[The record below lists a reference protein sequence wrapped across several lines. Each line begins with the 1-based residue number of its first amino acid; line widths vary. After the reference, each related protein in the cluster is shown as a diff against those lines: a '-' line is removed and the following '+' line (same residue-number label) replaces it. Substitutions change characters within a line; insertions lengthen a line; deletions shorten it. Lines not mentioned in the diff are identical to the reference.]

1 MFTKTVTKAQ
11 LLAKQAFTSALASDA
26 LVEQKLKLDAKKAML
41 AQEHNRLS
49 DTITETMLETA
60 TVIAKLRRGAD
71 KFDTA
76 LDAIATTTRNHQ
88 GVIFMN
94 YRGEIIFTNA
104 FTQQLLGL
112 ESCDIVGKTV
122 GSFIIGTRQHKHI
135 IADYSTKIIDF
146 LSSHPDESTIP
157 DELLNCKMI
166 NDAFIGPVYASFAD
180 CNCKREHCTNAFTFE
195 ATLLDTRPSVLEDV
209 TYICKLSPYNSP

>member
-1 MFTKTVTKAQ
+1 MFAKAVTKAQ

-88 GVIFMN
+88 GMIFMN

-104 FTQQLLGL
+104 FTQQL
-112 ESCDIVGKTV
+112 
-122 GSFIIGTRQHKHI
+122 
-135 IADYSTKIIDF
+135 
-146 LSSHPDESTIP
+146 
-157 DELLNCKMI
+157 
-166 NDAFIGPVYASFAD
+166 
-180 CNCKREHCTNAFTFE
+180 
-195 ATLLDTRPSVLEDV
+195 
-209 TYICKLSPYNSP
+209 

>member
-1 MFTKTVTKAQ
+1 MFAKAVTKAQ

-41 AQEHNRLS
+41 AQEHHRLS
-49 DTITETMLETA
+49 NTITETMLETA
-60 TVIAKLRRGAD
+60 TVIAKLRRAD

-76 LDAIATTTRNHQ
+76 LDAITTSTRNHQ
-88 GVIFMN
+88 GMIFMN

-122 GSFIIGTRQHKHI
+122 ESFIIGTSQRKHVI
-135 IADYSTKIIDF
+135 VDYSIKIINF
-146 LSSHPDESTIP
+146 LNTYPDESTIP
-157 DELLNCKMI
+157 DELLSCKMI
-166 NDAFIGPVYASFAD
+166 NDAFVGPVYASFAG
-180 CNCKREHCTNAFTFE
+180 CSCKREHCTNAFTFE

-209 TYICKLSPYNSP
+209 TYICKLSPYTSS